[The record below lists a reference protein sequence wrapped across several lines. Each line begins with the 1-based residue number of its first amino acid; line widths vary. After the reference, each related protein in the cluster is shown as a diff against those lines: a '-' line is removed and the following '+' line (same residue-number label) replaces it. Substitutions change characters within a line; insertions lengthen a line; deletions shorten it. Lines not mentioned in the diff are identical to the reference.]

1 MCRIPLRLALA
12 LVVPALSATAAAA
25 RDCRPSP
32 DAPPGVRVPP
42 PPGCLKSPPPQAP
55 RGEAL
60 RAGRQDGFVDLG
72 GGSSVRIGGR
82 VRVDAAGRR

>member
-1 MCRIPLRLALA
+1 MRRIPLRLAAA
-12 LVVPALSATAAAA
+12 LVLPALAATAAAA
-25 RDCRPSP
+25 RECRPPP

-42 PPGCLKSPPPQAP
+42 PPGCLKNPPQAP

-72 GGSSVRIGGR
+72 GGSSLRIGGR
-82 VRVDAAGRR
+82 VRIDAAGRR

>member
-1 MCRIPLRLALA
+1 MCRIPLRLAIA
-12 LVVPALSATAAAA
+12 LVLPALSATAAAA
-25 RDCRPSP
+25 RDCRPPP

-42 PPGCLKSPPPQAP
+42 PPGCLASPPPQAP
-55 RGEAL
+55 RGDAL